1 MHVFINKYSNIPY
14 SDIDSV
20 CWNRHILKLKESI
33 YKIYRATLL
42 VATCVKSDT
51 IKSIGLHDRQEK
63 RKNALI
69 ACIFNILIFQHQN
82 QNL

>member
-42 VATCVKSDT
+42 MATCVKSDT
-51 IKSIGLHDRQEK
+51 IKPIHDRQEK

-69 ACIFNILIFQHQN
+69 SYIFNILIFQQQN